1 MDNRRFVEPALASEY
16 KISKIPYRESRH
28 GGTADCCRAFSIFWE
43 LLGMKKKGTILVVD
57 DENGVRESF
66 NMVLKDDYNVLLAGT
81 GQEAMNIFKKKSIDL
96 ILLDILLPDID
107 GIDLLEKL
115 VETDPHSEIIMVTAV
130 NEVQTAVQAI
140 KLGAYEYVI
149 KPFVVADALTVIRRA
164 LEKQSLVKEVTY
176 LRNELGSYH
185 PFEKMVG
192 KNKKMRK
199 IFELISTV
207 ARSDGT
213 VLIQGESGTGK
224 ELAARAIH
232 NLSYRKDQ
240 PFEVVNC
247 AAIPATLMES
257 KIFGHN
263 RGAFTGASMTSI
275 GKLELAD
282 GGTVFLDDINS
293 LDVNMQ
299 AKLLRILQEK
309 EFERLGS
316 SKVIKIDVRFVAAS
330 NKDINDLISINKF
343 REDLYY
349 RLNVF
354 PIRLPPLRER
364 KDDIPLLLN
373 HYLELNAG
381 ETGKP
386 PKIFSEK
393 AVKALTAYHWPG
405 NVRELKNLVERL
417 FTIAEGPIIDLDA
430 NAPYHLGKKKIKDM
444 PLKKAVSIFE
454 RNYISEI
461 LERVDGNRTKA
472 AKILGI
478 HRNTLLAKTSD
489 FGK

>member
-1 MDNRRFVEPALASEY
+1 
-16 KISKIPYRESRH
+16 
-28 GGTADCCRAFSIFWE
+28 
-43 LLGMKKKGTILVVD
+43 MKKKGTILVVD

-66 NMVLKDDYNVLLAGT
+66 NMVLKDDYHVLLAGT
-81 GQEAMNIFKKKSIDL
+81 GQEAMDIFKKNSIDL
-96 ILLDILLPDID
+96 ILLDILLPDVN
-107 GIDLLEKL
+107 GLDLLAKL
-115 VETDPHSEIIMVTAV
+115 VESDPNSEIIMVTAV
-130 NEVQTAVQAI
+130 NEIQTAVQAI
-140 KLGAYEYVI
+140 KLGAYEYII
-149 KPFVVADALTVIRRA
+149 KPFVVDDVLTVIRRA

-176 LRNELGSYH
+176 LRTELERYH

-199 IFELISTV
+199 IFELIATV

-232 NLSYRKDQ
+232 NLSYRKNQ
-240 PFEVVNC
+240 PFVVVNC

-263 RGAFTGASMTSI
+263 RGAFTGASSTSI

-282 GGTVFLDDINS
+282 GGTVFLDDIDS

-299 AKLLRILQEK
+299 AKLLRIIQEK

-354 PIRLPPLRER
+354 PIHLPPLRER
-364 KDDIPLLLN
+364 RDDIPLLLD
-373 HYLELNAG
+373 HYLELNASK
-381 ETGKP
+381 TGKP
-386 PKIFSEK
+386 SKFFSEK
-393 AVKALTAYHWPG
+393 AVKALTGYHWPG

-417 FTIAEGPIIDLDA
+417 FTIAEGPMIDLED
-430 NAPYHLGKKKIKDM
+430 NAAYSFGKKTLKDM
-444 PLKKAVSIFE
+444 PLKEAVSVFE
-454 RNYISEI
+454 KNYISDV
-461 LERVDGNRTKA
+461 LERVDGNKSKA

-478 HRNTLLAKTSD
+478 HRNTLLTKTND
-489 FGK
+489 FGRRRRF